1 MKQRSSFAITTLI
14 LETVA
19 RSEPYGISK
28 TKIMQ
33 NVMLNYKRVN
43 RYCAEI
49 IARDL
54 VCYDTK
60 DHYFHITDKGRFVLS
75 NCNELAQ
82 FISPINRLM
91 NKYRP
96 LDSSSSSSF
105 SSSSISEDSSS
116 YVWQHSQAKAWS
128 GLHCPKFIHGNCK
141 LAGNL
146 WYSIIWM
153 AIVGKGIGSR
163 SQQERQEQ

>member
-1 MKQRSSFAITTLI
+1 MRRVFNAYAMKQRSSFAITTLI

-54 VCYDTK
+54 ICYDTQ

-96 LDSSSSSSF
+96 LDSSSSSS
-105 SSSSISEDSSS
+105 SSSSLLEDSS
-116 YVWQHSQAKAWS
+116 YVWQYSQAKA
-128 GLHCPKFIHGNCK
+128 
-141 LAGNL
+141 
-146 WYSIIWM
+146 
-153 AIVGKGIGSR
+153 
-163 SQQERQEQ
+163 

>member
-1 MKQRSSFAITTLI
+1 MKQRSSFAITALI

-19 RSEPYGISK
+19 RSEPAGMSK

-43 RYCAEI
+43 RYCAQM

-54 VCYDTK
+54 IRYDLK
-60 DHYFHITDKGRFVLS
+60 DHNFHITDKGRFVLS

-91 NKYRP
+91 NKYRL
-96 LDSSSSSSF
+96 LDASSLL
-105 SSSSISEDSSS
+105 EDS
-116 YVWQHSQAKAWS
+116 YISQYTSAKA
-128 GLHCPKFIHGNCK
+128 
-141 LAGNL
+141 
-146 WYSIIWM
+146 
-153 AIVGKGIGSR
+153 
-163 SQQERQEQ
+163 

>member
-1 MKQRSSFAITTLI
+1 MKQRSSFSITTLI

-54 VCYDTK
+54 ICYDTK

-75 NCNELAQ
+75 SCNELAQ

-91 NKYRP
+91 NKYRL
-96 LDSSSSSSF
+96 LDSSSSPL
-105 SSSSISEDSSS
+105 SEDSYISQYSS
-116 YVWQHSQAKAWS
+116 AKVS
-128 GLHCPKFIHGNCK
+128 TRLHWDGYYPFACNKQMDR
-141 LAGNL
+141 
-146 WYSIIWM
+146 SI
-153 AIVGKGIGSR
+153 VTLKTL
-163 SQQERQEQ
+163 

>member
-1 MKQRSSFAITTLI
+1 MRTYFKHAMKQRSSFAITTLI

-19 RSEPYGISK
+19 RSEPAGMSK

-43 RYCAEI
+43 RYCAQM

-54 VCYDTK
+54 IRYDPK
-60 DHYFHITDKGRFVLS
+60 AHNFHITDKGRFVLS

-91 NKYRP
+91 NKYRL
-96 LDSSSSSSF
+96 LDASSLL
-105 SSSSISEDSSS
+105 EDS
-116 YVWQHSQAKAWS
+116 YISQYTSAKA
-128 GLHCPKFIHGNCK
+128 
-141 LAGNL
+141 
-146 WYSIIWM
+146 
-153 AIVGKGIGSR
+153 
-163 SQQERQEQ
+163 

>member
-19 RSEPYGISK
+19 RSEPAGMSK

-43 RYCAEI
+43 RYCAQM

-54 VCYDTK
+54 IRYDLK
-60 DHYFHITDKGRFVLS
+60 DHNFHITDKGRFVLS

-91 NKYRP
+91 NKYRL
-96 LDSSSSSSF
+96 LDASSL
-105 SSSSISEDSSS
+105 SEDYHISQYSS
-116 YVWQHSQAKAWS
+116 AKA
-128 GLHCPKFIHGNCK
+128 
-141 LAGNL
+141 
-146 WYSIIWM
+146 
-153 AIVGKGIGSR
+153 
-163 SQQERQEQ
+163 